1 MRKNENTIKAGLSIS
16 EVYNQL
22 LCDDKDTDVSILK
35 DAFKMLY
42 DAINSTVG
50 GVVIT
55 NRDGMITY
63 VNSSFLKLFG
73 YATNK
78 EVVGLNVSELFSSE
92 EIKKLSD
99 VSAIIDMAQGETEE
113 FVVQDKDGSTFT
125 VEVKTSNVS
134 DATGKVIG
142 RMASF
147 VNITEQKN
155 LEKDIQ
161 KHLEELEQ
169 SNQDL
174 QNFAFMAS
182 HDLRNPLVLIESFS
196 ERLRAK
202 HGANLSDQGLNYLQQ
217 IEKASQRMQT
227 LIDSMLKY
235 SQTITQTVQYDS
247 CSLSDVVRDVISDLD
262 MVIKQQGAIVEVDEL
277 PKILADP
284 MQMYQLFENLVGNA
298 LKFRKP
304 DEAPKIWIYE
314 ASQIAVDKNKTI
326 HEIVVEDNGIG
337 FNEKDSDKIFGLCQR
352 LHATTNHYE
361 GTGLGLSICKRIV
374 ERHGGK
380 ITAQSTP
387 GKGSKFI
394 IHLPR

>member
-1 MRKNENTIKAGLSIS
+1 
-16 EVYNQL
+16 
-22 LCDDKDTDVSILK
+22 
-35 DAFKMLY
+35 
-42 DAINSTVG
+42 
-50 GVVIT
+50 
-55 NRDGMITY
+55 MITY

>member
-78 EVVGLNVSELFSSE
+78 EIIGLNASELFASKK
-92 EIKKLSD
+92 IKKISD